1 MATPG
6 RVLLKEKKQQN
17 KKQPNE
23 NHRCARLVLFFKEQ
37 HIIALC

>member
-6 RVLLKEKKQQN
+6 RVLLKEKKQ
-17 KKQPNE
+17 PNE
-23 NHRCARLVLFFKEQ
+23 NHRRARLVLFFKEQ